1 MSGKPYVHFYQA
13 TTEGEV
19 SQISILILFKSSS
32 GLCNKITKQNV
43 LYHKKKTTKLPEI
56 SFKNI

>member
-43 LYHKKKTTKLPEI
+43 LISQKENHKITRN
-56 SFKNI
+56 FF